1 MHSRLIESLER
12 RVLFTIL
19 TDPRA
24 PDYIIVVGTAKD
36 DVIRV
41 DPVKG
46 QPSAVRIRLN
56 GAVQTFFNIRVIGF
70 ETHGGNDSVTI
81 NAAPEVAW
89 AHLGTGDDTMIG
101 GPGSDVIFGDEG
113 NDMISGRGG
122 GDELRGGPGN
132 DLLLGGRGKD
142 LIIALGSF
150 SSDGD

>member
-19 TDPRA
+19 TDPRTK
-24 PDYIIVVGTAKD
+24 PDYIIVVGTAND

-46 QPSAVRIRLN
+46 QPRAVRIRLN
-56 GAVQTFFNIRVIGF
+56 GTVQTFFNIRVIGF
-70 ETHGGNDSVTI
+70 ETQGGNDSVTI

-101 GPGSDVIFGDEG
+101 GPGIDVI
-113 NDMISGRGG
+113 
-122 GDELRGGPGN
+122 
-132 DLLLGGRGKD
+132 
-142 LIIALGSF
+142 
-150 SSDGD
+150 